1 MSILEKW
8 ARFLEHTVMLIMQT
22 IEEETERGNK
32 LICYFDNEFLRDK
45 STIHTLTI
53 FIYFKHE

>member
-8 ARFLEHTVMLIMQT
+8 TRFLEHTVMLIMQT

-32 LICYFDNEFLRDK
+32 LICYFDIEFLSDK
-45 STIHTLTI
+45 SNIHTLTI
-53 FIYFKHE
+53 FTYFIHE

>member
-8 ARFLEHTVMLIMQT
+8 TRFLEHTVMLIMQT

-45 STIHTLTI
+45 STIPTLTI
-53 FIYFKHE
+53 FTYFKHE

>member
-8 ARFLEHTVMLIMQT
+8 TRFLEHTVMLIMQT

-53 FIYFKHE
+53 FTYFKHE

>member
-8 ARFLEHTVMLIMQT
+8 TRFLEHTLMLIMQT

-53 FIYFKHE
+53 FTYFKHE

>member
-8 ARFLEHTVMLIMQT
+8 TRFLEHTVMLIMQT

-45 STIHTLTI
+45 STICTYLNHFYIL
-53 FIYFKHE
+53 

>member
-1 MSILEKW
+1 
-8 ARFLEHTVMLIMQT
+8 MQT
-22 IEEETERGNK
+22 LEEETERGNK

>member
-1 MSILEKW
+1 
-8 ARFLEHTVMLIMQT
+8 MQT

-53 FIYFKHE
+53 FTYLKHE

>member
-8 ARFLEHTVMLIMQT
+8 TRFLEHTVMLIMQT

-32 LICYFDNEFLRDK
+32 LICYFDNEFLSDK
-45 STIHTLTI
+45 SNIHTLTI
-53 FIYFKHE
+53 FTYLKHE